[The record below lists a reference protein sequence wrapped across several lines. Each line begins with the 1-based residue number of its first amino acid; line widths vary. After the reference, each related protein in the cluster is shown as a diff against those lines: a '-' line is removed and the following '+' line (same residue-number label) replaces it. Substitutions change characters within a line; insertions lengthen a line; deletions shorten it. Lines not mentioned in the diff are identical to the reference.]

1 MMVRENVRCKMKNV
15 KYLYL
20 LDSGLHFPFFIFN
33 DKFAV
38 SGAQAPEFFLQV
50 LEKAWRE
57 YENISEHAS

>member
-33 DKFAV
+33 DLPGRHSAATYKKALLIRK
-38 SGAQAPEFFLQV
+38 GFFV
-50 LEKAWRE
+50 YA
-57 YENISEHAS
+57 